1 MKSNDSGLMTSMGR
15 AQCGERG
22 KVNECWAFGRQAAK
36 TFHKRQTYGSTWR
49 RAGALSGRHPDRRH
63 SASGTAS
70 ARSVP
75 RKVSGAVRASPWNQG
90 EHEVSL

>member
-36 TFHKRQTYGSTWR
+36 TFHKSQEDREERPHSDRLRQRIEDLELES
-49 RAGALSGRHPDRRH
+49 
-63 SASGTAS
+63 
-70 ARSVP
+70 
-75 RKVSGAVRASPWNQG
+75 
-90 EHEVSL
+90 